1 MLLLLLLPSPA
12 EMEEARERE
21 REAAGAHQIFIVPE
35 SSPDLCVPVR
45 RRVN

>member
-1 MLLLLLLPSPA
+1 MLLLMLMPAGGDGRSPGERVA
-12 EMEEARERE
+12 EAE
-21 REAAGAHQIFIVPE
+21 AHQIFIVPE